1 MKITRHIHAC
11 VELEHQ
17 GFTTYIDPGSFG
29 VPHELVNSDAVL
41 ITHMHP
47 DHIDIEAL
55 LKIVDRNPKVQIYAP
70 VSVAQDLPIEV
81 HVVAHGDI
89 LDLGGMKVEVL
100 GARHAISTRVQPA
113 TENVGYLFDDKILH
127 PGDAFH
133 PIEDLELALLP
144 VNGPWVKM
152 LDVEE
157 WLVAFPPKRFIGI
170 HDGIVNEHGLN
181 INRKILGLLADKVH
195 AEYLPLRPGESLEI

>member
-17 GFTTYIDPGSFG
+17 GFITYIDPGSFG

-41 ITHMHP
+41 ITHIHP
-47 DHIDIEAL
+47 DHIDTEAL
-55 LKIVDRNPKVQIYAP
+55 LKIAARNPAVQIYAP
-70 VSVAQDLPIEV
+70 VSVAQELPIDV
-81 HVVAHGDI
+81 HVVTRGDTF
-89 LDLGGMKVEVL
+89 DLGGMKVEVL
-100 GARHAISTRVQPA
+100 GTKHALSTRVQPVV
-113 TENVGYLFDDKILH
+113 ENIGYLFDGRIMH

-133 PIEDLELALLP
+133 HIPDLELALLP

-152 LDVEE
+152 LDIEE
-157 WLVAFPPKRFIGI
+157 WLVAFPPKRFMGI

-181 INRKILGLLADKVH
+181 INQKILGLLADKVG
-195 AEYLPLRPGESLEI
+195 AEYLPLRPGESFEF